1 MTHVTRR
8 ASLATDTGVDRFRR
22 LILAALCAGA
32 TSGLVLFA
40 VQHVTIVPLIAVAEG
55 FEDAAELART
65 ASGHVHEDEG
75 WQPAPGLERIGLTA
89 ATTMFSGIGFAAIL
103 LAAMAMNGKPVTA
116 RLGVFW
122 GLAGFACFVL
132 APALSLPPK
141 PPGAAVGDL
150 HARQL
155 WWVGTILATAVGLWL
170 LSGRHTWWSRA
181 VGVLMLV
188 LPHALGPP
196 SPDGIDII
204 PPELMRDFAL
214 LSVGTNLLFW
224 LVLGAM
230 CGWLLEREAR
240 RTGLVAPDGSPR
252 VV

>member
-22 LILAALCAGA
+22 LILAALVAGA
-32 TSGLVLFA
+32 TAGLVLFA
-40 VQHVTIVPLIAVAEG
+40 IQHVTIVPLIAVAEG
-55 FEDAAELART
+55 FEDAAEQAPA

-75 WQPAPGLERIGLTA
+75 WQPAPGLQRIGLTA

-103 LAAMAMNGKPVTA
+103 LSAMAITRRPVTA
-116 RLGVFW
+116 RLGLLW

-155 WWVGTILATAVGLWL
+155 WWVGTVLATAGGLWL
-170 LSGRHTWWSRA
+170 LSGRHAWRWRA
-181 VGVLMLV
+181 LGLLVLV
-188 LPHALGPP
+188 LPHVLGPP
-196 SPDGIDII
+196 PPDGADII

-214 LSVGTNLLFW
+214 LSVATNLLFW

-240 RTGLVAPDGSPR
+240 RAGVAAPDGSPR
-252 VV
+252 AV